1 MDRGLLAGHSKQS
14 AINSGFAGLRNDHR
28 DHPSNGSSMIR
39 IIQMVAE
46 PPAYACASFNRRLTK
61 ILSAGHSAV
70 LLFIEGDGY
79 KKKAFR
85 NININNL
92 QA

>member
-14 AINSGFAGLRNDHR
+14 AINSGLAGLRNDPR

-46 PPAYACASFNRRLTK
+46 PPAYPCALFNRRLTK
-61 ILSAGHSAV
+61 ILSADHSAV
-70 LLFIEGDGY
+70 LLFIE
-79 KKKAFR
+79 
-85 NININNL
+85 
-92 QA
+92 